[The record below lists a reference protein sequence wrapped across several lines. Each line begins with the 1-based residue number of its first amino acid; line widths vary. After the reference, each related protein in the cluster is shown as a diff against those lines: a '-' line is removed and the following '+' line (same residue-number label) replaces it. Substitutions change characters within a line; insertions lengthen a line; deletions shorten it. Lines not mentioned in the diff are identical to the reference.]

1 MVNWWWLYKIQE
13 RLSNRFCFTA
23 HVGLEEFALDSSKI
37 LIIRNR
43 KELEA
48 IRDSVWFWPRSLL
61 TSENLRTKLTPTE
74 YNILGSNCQLYN
86 GMEEFFE
93 RMKAEN
99 WSKDQLRE
107 ELIKESHNAR
117 YWPRHMIHKIMTPN
131 TAGLT
136 PRIDAQISVLRSSRT
151 VVIHRRS

>member
-1 MVNWWWLYKIQE
+1 M
-13 RLSNRFCFTA
+13 FCKD
-23 HVGLEEFALDSSKI
+23 GQALTIHKVVASKI

>member
-1 MVNWWWLYKIQE
+1 MLITQ
-13 RLSNRFCFTA
+13 LAIHFCFTA
-23 HVGLEEFALDSSKI
+23 RI

-48 IRDSVWFWPRSLL
+48 VRDSVWFWPRSLL

-74 YNILGSNCQLYN
+74 YNILGSNCQLSN

-117 YWPRHMIHKIMTPN
+117 YWPRYMIHQIMTPQ
-131 TAGLT
+131 TA
-136 PRIDAQISVLRSSRT
+136 PRRIDAQISNPRSSRT
-151 VVIHRRS
+151 VVIHGRS

>member
-1 MVNWWWLYKIQE
+1 M
-13 RLSNRFCFTA
+13 
-23 HVGLEEFALDSSKI
+23 
-37 LIIRNR
+37 IIRNR
-43 KELEA
+43 KELEE

-74 YNILGSNCQLYN
+74 YNILGNNCVLFN

-117 YWPRHMIHKIMTPN
+117 YWPRHFIHKIMTPQS
-131 TAGLT
+131 A
-136 PRIDAQISVLRSSRT
+136 PQRIGAQICTNGHNSLIPETPSG
-151 VVIHRRS
+151 HH